1 MKSILIIMLI
11 SGTLTAVS
19 CTSKNSKK
27 NTADS
32 TGMSMPDTATSG
44 MGADTTSAATDSLK
58 DSLNR

>member
-11 SGTLTAVS
+11 SGTLTAIS
-19 CTSKNSKK
+19 CTSNNSRKNA
-27 NTADS
+27 ADS
-32 TGMSMPDTATSG
+32 TDMNMPDTSTSG